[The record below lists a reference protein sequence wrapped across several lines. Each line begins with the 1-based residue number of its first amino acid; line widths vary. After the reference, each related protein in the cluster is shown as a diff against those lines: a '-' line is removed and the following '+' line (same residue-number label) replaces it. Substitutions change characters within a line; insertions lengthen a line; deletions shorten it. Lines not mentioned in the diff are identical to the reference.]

1 MLGSNCIQE
10 GQPGSA
16 VLYRTSPVYGI
27 ARDLAKD
34 RSLRRMLN
42 GGELAAIV
50 GRDCDKASQLR
61 PSGKKRF
68 AADLDPNRG
77 VSSYP
82 GSHAVGA
89 IIPDQAHRL

>member
-1 MLGSNCIQE
+1 M
-10 GQPGSA
+10 
-16 VLYRTSPVYGI
+16 TPVVPQVG
-27 ARDLAKD
+27 L
-34 RSLRRMLN
+34 LN

-50 GRDCDKASQLR
+50 GRDCDKARQGKPA

-89 IIPDQAHRL
+89 IIPDQAH